1 MTPTPEQERLLEAPW
16 TAQNMVAPDGGPM
29 SAHEIG
35 IYVANN
41 VRFTREQG
49 GYDHFLFVSDGAGK
63 DVCLV
68 GNGPRGPENARL
80 IASAPELL
88 EALEQLADVFAYD
101 GEDSMYR
108 FERLAEMFRKDT
120 GYLAPGKDPGM
131 ASCQPDGEELRRI
144 YDGWFNAKVQRAR
157 TAIRKAMGE

>member
-1 MTPTPEQERLLEAPW
+1 MTPTPEQERSREAAGYTPGPW
-16 TAQNMVAPDGGPM
+16 
-29 SAHEIG
+29 
-35 IYVANN
+35 IY
-41 VRFTREQG
+41 TRNPENTRWII
-49 GYDHFLFVSDGAGK
+49 DGAPARAIACTAGYEP
-63 DVCLV
+63 
-68 GNGPRGPENARL
+68 NNEANALL
-80 IASAPELL
+80 IAAAPELL

-157 TAIRKAMGE
+157 TAIRKARGEL